1 MATMK
6 DYKYESLPNDPSIH
20 LLAIHPAKDL
30 DEPLVCDVRVISLDE
45 NHPDYAALSYTW
57 GDNTTNNNNNVV
69 HYVICNGQKLAIPT
83 NLNQALRRFRQFK
96 TCEYIW
102 ADAICINQL
111 DNMERNTQI
120 LLMKRIY
127 QQSRMTYIFL
137 GEQEDQPQTPNAV
150 DYVEKTIF
158 RPLRTFSESSISISS
173 LIRCLH
179 HQDIRRTTDE
189 LFKDILHYVEI
200 PQEDDW
206 APWMSWQILL
216 TRPWFNRI
224 WVIQEATAAPNR
236 TVVQVGAFRMTWNEL
251 VAANA
256 ASLEFLSESDVNIGF
271 SMVGGYT
278 VGGQKLDAI
287 EAITRWKA
295 NRVNLEAME
304 MISQTLHPGRDYLS
318 VLLGPRRKIMKSDP
332 DPSPVKYWIPFKGMN
347 VPNHLTSGIV
357 SRFYSRSRANSLPIA
372 ANIHEQGETNAQDG
386 GSDNDSISE
395 STLQGVEGGT
405 NADWKDVLRLTAKVQ
420 SLHLFQLLKGC
431 CNFEASDPRDHLY
444 GLLGLATDANMAPK
458 PDYEKST
465 EQIYRQF
472 AEYFVSQGYGTEL
485 LSMSDSRMSPSW
497 VPDFAAL
504 GQNVPGHAEGWDLR
518 HFSKFTAGSS
528 AHVDIR
534 LNGDRLTT
542 RGVIVDAVVALGPQ
556 LRSSSY
562 FASQPKLPD
571 EKEALKKFEGHI
583 TDWDRETTMFIQN
596 ALKVGMFQGQSQTVL
611 SRVYNIVISAGNKAI
626 HGGETQSIIA
636 QLGTGYYRKKNLH
649 N

>member
-1 MATMK
+1 MK
-6 DYKYESLPNDPSIH
+6 DYKYESLPNGPSIR
-20 LLAIHPAKDL
+20 LLVIHPAKHL

-57 GDNTTNNNNNVV
+57 GGNTTNSNNVA
-69 HYVICNGQKLAIPT
+69 HYVICKGQRLAITT
-83 NLNQALRRFRQFK
+83 NLNQALRRFRQFE

-158 RPLRTFSESSISISS
+158 RPLRTLSEPSISISS

-179 HQDIRRTTDE
+179 HQDVRQTTDE
-189 LFKDILHYVEI
+189 LLRDILHYVEI

-224 WVIQEATAAPNR
+224 WVIQEATAAPDR

-256 ASLEFLSESDVNIGF
+256 ASVEFLSESDVNLGF
-271 SMVGGYT
+271 SMVGGYN

-304 MISQTLHPGRDYLS
+304 MISQTVHPRRDYLS
-318 VLLGPRRKIMKSDP
+318 VLLGPRRKMMKSDP
-332 DPSPVKYWIPFKGMN
+332 DPSPVKHWIPLKGNNN

-357 SRFYSRSRANSLPIA
+357 SRIYTRSRASSLPIT
-372 ANIHEQGETNAQDG
+372 ANIYEQGETDAQDG
-386 GSDNDSISE
+386 GSDNESISE
-395 STLQGVEGGT
+395 STLRGAEGGN
-405 NADWKDVLRLTAKVQ
+405 NADWKDVLRLTAKIQ
-420 SLHLFQLLKGC
+420 SLHLFHLLKRC
-431 CNFEASDPRDHLY
+431 CNFKATDPKDHLY
-444 GLLGLATDANMAPK
+444 GLLGLATDAHMAPK

-518 HFSKFTAGSS
+518 HFSRFTAGSS
-528 AHVDIR
+528 ARVDIR

-571 EKEALKKFEGHI
+571 DKEALKKFEGHI
-583 TDWDRETTMFIQN
+583 TDWDRETTTFIQN
-596 ALKVGMFQGQSQTVL
+596 AHKMGIFQGQSQTAL
-611 SRVYNIVISAGNKAI
+611 SRVYNIVISAGNKVV
-626 HGGETQSIIA
+626 HGGET
-636 QLGTGYYRKKNLH
+636 
-649 N
+649 

>member
-1 MATMK
+1 M
-6 DYKYESLPNDPSIH
+6 
-20 LLAIHPAKDL
+20 
-30 DEPLVCDVRVISLDE
+30 
-45 NHPDYAALSYTW
+45 
-57 GDNTTNNNNNVV
+57 
-69 HYVICNGQKLAIPT
+69 
-83 NLNQALRRFRQFK
+83 
-96 TCEYIW
+96 
-102 ADAICINQL
+102 
-111 DNMERNTQI
+111 
-120 LLMKRIY
+120 
-127 QQSRMTYIFL
+127 
-137 GEQEDQPQTPNAV
+137 
-150 DYVEKTIF
+150 
-158 RPLRTFSESSISISS
+158 
-173 LIRCLH
+173 
-179 HQDIRRTTDE
+179 
-189 LFKDILHYVEI
+189 KDILHYVEI

-224 WVIQEATAAPNR
+224 WVIQEATAAPDR

-256 ASLEFLSESDVNIGF
+256 ASLEFLSESYVNLGF
-271 SMVGGYT
+271 SMVGGYN

-318 VLLGPRRKIMKSDP
+318 ILLGPRRKMMESDP
-332 DPSPVKYWIPFKGMN
+332 DSSLVKHWIPLAGNNN

-357 SRFYSRSRANSLPIA
+357 SRVYSRSRASSLPIT
-372 ANIHEQGETNAQDG
+372 ANIHEQGETDAQDG
-386 GSDNDSISE
+386 GSDNGSISE
-395 STLQGVEGGT
+395 STLQGAEGGS
-405 NADWKDVLRLTAKVQ
+405 NADWKDVLRLTAKIQ
-420 SLHLFQLLKGC
+420 SLHLFQLLKRC
-431 CNFEASDPRDHLY
+431 CNFKASDPRDHLY

-504 GQNVPGHAEGWDLR
+504 GQNVPGHAEGWALR
-518 HFSKFTAGSS
+518 HFSKFTAGGS
-528 AHVDIR
+528 ARGNFR

-542 RGVIVDAVVALGPQ
+542 RGVIVDAVVALGPP

-571 EKEALKKFEGHI
+571 DNKEALKKFEAHI

-596 ALKVGMFQGQSQTVL
+596 ALKVGMFQGQSQIDL

-626 HGGETQSIIA
+626 HGRETQSIIA
-636 QLGTGYYRKKNLH
+636 QLGTGSYSTEMKDNWERKIRDQIVDNLQGRRICITKGGLLGLVPEGSKEGDRVCVFLGSPAPIVGRRKGDLMTIIGISYFH
-649 N
+649 GLMQGEGISQSQSRIQDIIIS